1 MVVKG
6 KIEAKVEIK
15 SSAQEFHDVVN
26 GKPHHLANISPDKM
40 HGCTLHSGDLGS
52 TGSIIEWHY
61 THEGVKKSTKQ
72 IIEVDDGKYKVVYKI
87 IGGHFSEYPNFHITY
102 DAIPKPGDGGT
113 IVHLIFEY
121 EKPDENT
128 PDPTSLLEYLC
139 DLTKEVDAH
148 IQAEAA
154 AK

>member
-6 KIEAKVEIK
+6 KIEAKVDIK
-15 SSAQEFHDVVN
+15 SSAQEFHDVVK
-26 GKPHHLANISPDKM
+26 GKPHHLPNMSPDKM
-40 HGCTLHSGDLGS
+40 HGFTLHSGDLGS

-61 THEGVKKSTKQ
+61 THDGVKKYTKE
-72 IIEVDDGKYKVVYKI
+72 IIDVDDGKYKMVFKVI
-87 IGGHFSEYPNFHITY
+87 EGNFSEYPNFHITY
-102 DAIPKPGDGGT
+102 DAIPKPDGGT
-113 IVHLIFEY
+113 IVHWIFEY

-128 PDPTSLLEYLC
+128 PDLTSLLEFVC
-139 DLTKEVDAH
+139 DLTKDIDAH